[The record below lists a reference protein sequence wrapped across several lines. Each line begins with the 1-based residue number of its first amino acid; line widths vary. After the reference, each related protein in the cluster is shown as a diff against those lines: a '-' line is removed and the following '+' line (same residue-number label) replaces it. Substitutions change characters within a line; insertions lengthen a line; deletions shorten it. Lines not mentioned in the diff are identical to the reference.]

1 MPICLFIQLVNI
13 KTAVFFGLH
22 SEPVGIV
29 EFLFFVKSIH
39 LFSGLKDFQL
49 IHFSLIPFINLL
61 EIMFE
66 SQILM

>member
-13 KTAVFFGLH
+13 KTAVFFALH

-29 EFLFFVKSIH
+29 EFLFCVKSIH

-49 IHFSLIPFINLL
+49 IHSSLIPF
-61 EIMFE
+61 MFA
-66 SQILM
+66 